1 MDFGEYND
9 EVNFDFKN
17 IYKMTLKQ
25 IEKCS
30 IDYLKSIF
38 NSHNSDYN
46 YKTFELSEIIEMINN
61 EIKVLN
67 EYISNNDEYC
77 NKLIEEKWE
86 VIEEKRLIHQRKRK
100 SSLSDYYNPEA
111 DVAEYDWIADK
122 TDEETIMF
130 KENIEKLELVLNILN
145 K

>member
-1 MDFGEYND
+1 MDFVEYND
-9 EVNFDFKN
+9 EVIFDFKC
-17 IYKMTLKQ
+17 IYKMTLEQ
-25 IEKCS
+25 IEKSS
-30 IDYLKSIF
+30 IDYLKNVF
-38 NSHNSDYN
+38 NFHNSD
-46 YKTFELSEIIEMINN
+46 YKTFELSEINEMINT

-67 EYISNNDEYC
+67 ECISNNNEYC

-86 VIEEKRLIHQRKRK
+86 VIEEKRLRHQRKRK

-111 DVAEYDWIADK
+111 DIEEYDWIVDK